1 MTDETADP
9 MTPALEGIRV
19 LDFTRFVAGPYTTM
33 LLGDAGAEVI
43 KVEPLGG
50 EETRQ
55 LEPMFDTPS
64 GPSSAYY
71 YRLNRNKKS
80 LCVDFKRPAGRDVV
94 RELIAESDVLVE
106 NFRPGVMDAL
116 GLGETAVRE
125 LNPRAVYC
133 SISGFGHTESPHK
146 NDPALAAVAEVAAG
160 VVVRSAPDAPPARL
174 AMPLGDLYPGALAL
188 SGICMA
194 LLRRERT
201 GRGSHVDIAMYDAL
215 LSLNEASVSMTS
227 LTGRESVPT
236 TATPS
241 YTAPFGLF
249 KASDGYLC
257 IAVLG
262 QKLWERFCAAIGR
275 GDLTFD
281 PRLANGGLRA
291 IALNG
296 FLGEAIDAWLSAR
309 TRAEAVAA
317 LVAKGVPAAPVARP
331 AEIITDPQ
339 TLARQMVLPVG
350 SFTGATGVVV
360 GNPIKI
366 LPTDGRPVRPIAAPG
381 EDTEHVLRDILGYD
395 PGKLRDLAGDQVIG
409 VWPGA
414 AGDAGPARA
423 APRHPSPGRRDP
435 VL

>member
-1 MTDETADP
+1 
-9 MTPALEGIRV
+9 
-19 LDFTRFVAGPYTTM
+19 
-33 LLGDAGAEVI
+33 VI
-43 KVEPLGG
+43 KIEPLGG
-50 EETRQ
+50 EETRR
-55 LEPMFDTPS
+55 LEPMFDTPL

-80 LCVDFKRPAGRDVV
+80 LCINFKRPAGRDIV
-94 RELIAESDVLVE
+94 RELIRESDVVVE

-116 GLGETAVRE
+116 GLGRAAVRE

-146 NDPALAAVAEVAAG
+146 SDPALAAVAEATAG

-174 AMPLGDLYPGALAL
+174 AMPLGDIYPGALAL

-262 QKLWERFCAAIGR
+262 QKLWERFCVAIGR
-275 GDLTFD
+275 EDLTFD

-291 IALNG
+291 IALTG
-296 FLGEAIDAWLSAR
+296 FLGEAIDSWLSSR
-309 TRAEAVAA
+309 PRAEAVAA
-317 LVAKGVPAAPVARP
+317 LLAQGVPAAPVARP
-331 AEIITDPQ
+331 TEIINDPQ
-339 TLARQMVLPVG
+339 TLARQMMVDVG
-350 SFTGATGVVV
+350 SFTGATGRVV
-360 GNPIKI
+360 GNPIRI
-366 LPTDGRPVRPIAAPG
+366 APTDSPPVRPIAAPG
-381 EDTEHVLRDILGYD
+381 EDTERVLRDILGYD
-395 PGKLRDLAGDQVIG
+395 PGQVRHLAVDEVIG
-409 VWPGA
+409 VWPEA
-414 AGDAGPARA
+414 ADDIRA
-423 APRHPSPGRRDP
+423 TRASTTS
-435 VL
+435 